1 MVKNHTYDSD
11 GNKSAFSVNVG
22 NDTKL
27 SLQYSYDG
35 ESKLTAVTDENGN
48 NVAGCDYD
56 GGENLKK
63 IMYLLFYY
71 LLLFFLITV
80 CCVYESVQK
89 KSENIIDT
97 HIEEA
102 DELNERLKTY
112 NDFLEGKI
120 SSEDK
125 EDKEFYYLTDYC
137 NWVDSWETKDGIL
150 YTMFDMTGDGMP
162 ELHVITDISYT
173 IHTIEN
179 NQLVEWYQGD
189 RYNELLNNGMI
200 LQKAASESGGESY
213 IVLDSGGV
221 KVSSIWFGKKGND
234 YRFSTGGETITL
246 SKNQWEKLKDPF
258 WKLVQIRFLGK
269 K

>member
-1 MVKNHTYDSD
+1 
-11 GNKSAFSVNVG
+11 
-22 NDTKL
+22 
-27 SLQYSYDG
+27 
-35 ESKLTAVTDENGN
+35 
-48 NVAGCDYD
+48 
-56 GGENLKK
+56 
-63 IMYLLFYY
+63 
-71 LLLFFLITV
+71 LITV
-80 CCVYESVQK
+80 YFFYESIQQ
-89 KSENIIDT
+89 KSETIIDT
-97 HIEEA
+97 HTEEA
-102 DELNERLKTY
+102 DELNERLKPY

-137 NWVDSWETKDGIL
+137 NLVDPGKTKDGIL

-189 RYNELLNNGMI
+189 CHNELLNNGMI

-246 SKNQWEKLKDPF
+246 SKNQWKKLKAPF
-258 WKLVQIRFLGK
+258 LEIGSDKISWKKID
-269 K
+269 

>member
-1 MVKNHTYDSD
+1 LKKKYVFVILLFAGFLSTVYFFYDSI
-11 GNKSAFSVNVG
+11 
-22 NDTKL
+22 
-27 SLQYSYDG
+27 Q
-35 ESKLTAVTDENGN
+35 
-48 NVAGCDYD
+48 
-56 GGENLKK
+56 
-63 IMYLLFYY
+63 
-71 LLLFFLITV
+71 
-80 CCVYESVQK
+80 Q
-89 KSENIIDT
+89 KSETSIDT

-112 NDFLEGKI
+112 NDFLEGEI

-137 NWVDSWETKDGIL
+137 NWVDPGKTKDGIL

-189 RYNELLNNGMI
+189 RHNELLNNGMI

-221 KVSSIWFGKKGND
+221 KVSSIWFGKNGND

-246 SKNQWEKLKDPF
+246 SKNQWKKLKEPF
-258 WKLVQIRFLGK
+258 LEIGSDKISWKKIGLDIKEDL
-269 K
+269 